1 MSMDLQERRQKLV
14 EDMHVAIAQRDR
26 LSAAARDAATQ
37 VERYAGALALCDE
50 LLKQEPAVVVAGTA
64 CDIDDIDKGALRP
77 ATVRRG

>member
-1 MSMDLQERRQKLV
+1 MTLAERRQKLV

-50 LLKQEPAVVVAGTA
+50 LLAQESADPGAAPGE
-64 CDIDDIDKGALRP
+64 IDKGALRP